1 MFIKIAIL
9 ALYKRIFG
17 HVTLANT
24 LILSGVA
31 FVCVF
36 YIAMV
41 SSLAAACIPHSQ
53 DYAEGGW
60 SSASYTTRCQRYS
73 IPLSATTGIVGA
85 IIDIYILIVPQ
96 FFIWGLQTSRK
107 RKASVSLVFIIGS
120 AATIFSIAGA
130 VYRFQVRKSGD
141 EDFTWTTMGIYA
153 MDIAEINS
161 GVVCSCMP
169 VIFVLFK
176 GTLDKLVG
184 WLSGLLHLI
193 TGHSRDSSN
202 MGPNGGNDIH
212 ITLYKCVDGGGQ
224 ELPQVPKGTV
234 TGLRSFVRN
243 FGRTDVEK
251 TEGHLSTDGNMLTV
265 VSEVYDY
272 HQHFRDGA
280 PWMGQSAST

>member
-1 MFIKIAIL
+1 MRTSHGQLWVFMQWSKPSIL
-9 ALYKRIFG
+9 HYIPYKQ
-17 HVTLANT
+17 T
-24 LILSGVA
+24 
-31 FVCVF
+31 
-36 YIAMV
+36 YIEA
-41 SSLAAACIPHSQ
+41 
-53 DYAEGGW
+53 
-60 SSASYTTRCQRYS
+60 R
-73 IPLSATTGIVGA
+73 
-85 IIDIYILIVPQ
+85 
-96 FFIWGLQTSRK
+96 
-107 RKASVSLVFIIGS
+107 
-120 AATIFSIAGA
+120 FSD
-130 VYRFQVRKSGD
+130 QLDS
-141 EDFTWTTMGIYA
+141 
-153 MDIAEINS
+153 IAEINS